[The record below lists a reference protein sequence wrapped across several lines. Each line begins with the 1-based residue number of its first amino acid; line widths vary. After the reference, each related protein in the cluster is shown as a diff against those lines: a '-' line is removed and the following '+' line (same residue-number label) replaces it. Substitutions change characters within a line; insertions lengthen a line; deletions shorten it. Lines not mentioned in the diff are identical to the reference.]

1 MDPAPTQYIDRDG
14 AALAYQVVGEGRPV
28 AAVACM
34 ETVQHLDLTWMDPDQ
49 HHNIER
55 SARFAQF
62 VMFQRRGVGLSD
74 RLTYVPTLEQQA
86 DDILAVMDAVGIRR
100 ATLSGIFGTCGPAAL
115 VAANAP
121 DRVAG
126 LVMTNP
132 LSQGLHGD
140 DELHGWTKAEATA
153 FMDEIHHIVSHWG
166 SGATIDLWDR
176 VQGTAHN
183 RRIAGMLERSSMTPT
198 AAEAYMD
205 WLLRQDI
212 QDVLRA
218 VQVPTRVLYLE
229 SSSLPEPAVRHVA
242 ELIPS
247 ATFHTL
253 PPTPPGSSIGQ
264 AFVPVIDH
272 LEEVATGSLHSVDA
286 DRFLGTVLFTDVV
299 ASTELL
305 ADVGDA
311 KYQHLRSLHERLV
324 RLAVEE
330 AGGEVVNVSGDGTLS
345 VFDGPTRAVRC
356 AERITRESTSSG
368 VTVRCGV
375 HTGELQR
382 DGLNITGMTV
392 HIGARVGAAA
402 HPGEVLVSR
411 TVRDLVV
418 GSGLGFVS
426 RDEHELKGVPGEWEL
441 FAVADAGDQQGTVPM
456 EESLQTPIDS
466 MVIQSA
472 RRAPRMSRAALRLV
486 NALERRRARA

>member
-1 MDPAPTQYIDRDG
+1 MDPATTRYIDRDG
-14 AALAYQVVGEGRPV
+14 AALAYQVVGEGQPV

-34 ETVQHLDLTWMDPDQ
+34 ETIQHLDLTWMDPDQ

-55 SARFAQF
+55 SARFSQF
-62 VMFQRRGVGLSD
+62 VMFQRRGVGLSE

-121 DRVAG
+121 DRIAG

-132 LSQGLHGD
+132 LAQGLSSD

-153 FMDEIHHIVSHWG
+153 FLEEIHHIVSNWG
-166 SGATIDLWDR
+166 SGSTIDLWDR

-183 RRIAGMLERSSMTPT
+183 RRIAGMLERSSMTP
-198 AAEAYMD
+198 AAAGAYMD
-205 WLLRQDI
+205 WLMQQDI

-242 ELIPS
+242 ELIPG

-264 AFVPVIDH
+264 AFIPVIDH
-272 LEEVATGSLHSVDA
+272 FEEVATGSLHSVDA
-286 DRFLGTVLFTDVV
+286 DRFLGSILFTDLV
-299 ASTELL
+299 ASTEVL
-305 ADVGDA
+305 ADIGDA
-311 KYQHLRSLHERLV
+311 SYQSLRSSHERRV

-330 AGGEVVNVSGDGTLS
+330 AGGEVVNVIGDGTLS

-356 AERITRESTSSG
+356 AERICREAQADA
-368 VTVRCGV
+368 VAVRCGV

-382 DGLNITGMTV
+382 DGRDITGMAV
-392 HIGARVGAAA
+392 HIGARVGSAAG
-402 HPGEVLVSR
+402 PGEVLVSR

-418 GSGLGFVS
+418 GSGLSFSS
-426 RDEHELKGVPGEWEL
+426 RGEHQLKGVPGGWEL
-441 FAVADAGDQQGTVPM
+441 FAVAHAGDQEGTVPM
-456 EESLQTPIDS
+456 EDSLQTSVDS

-472 RRAPRMSRAALRLV
+472 RRAPRVSRAAVRLV
-486 NALERRRARA
+486 NALERRRART